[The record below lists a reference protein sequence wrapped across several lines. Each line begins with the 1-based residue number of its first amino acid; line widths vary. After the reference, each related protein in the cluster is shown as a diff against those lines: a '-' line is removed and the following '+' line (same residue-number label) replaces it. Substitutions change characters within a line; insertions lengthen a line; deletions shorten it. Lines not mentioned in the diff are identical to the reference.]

1 MALVV
6 PRETE
11 GKKKTKGGALYL
23 VSPVI
28 VIVIVI
34 CNVYPVVLDI
44 ADITMTMTKTG
55 KTRYKVGL

>member
-1 MALVV
+1 MKMALVV

-34 CNVYPVVLDI
+34 CNVYPVVLDRKV
-44 ADITMTMTKTG
+44 ITVQTDF
-55 KTRYKVGL
+55 Y